1 MRLKLRLFYSEV
13 LHLNLAFYLIS
24 NIQILVNNPQCTS
37 KPFYTYN
44 TKIRFQSEICLS
56 PFNSKR
62 IWTFEQNSLKML
74 NSSRKYLFIGKL
86 HALVEF
92 KTKIRIFYFHVHWS
106 TCESYHYFIEPRLNI
121 ALSVHSSGLEKFPYI
136 ETVLHK
142 QNHPSLQS

>member
-56 PFNSKR
+56 PFKFQKN
-62 IWTFEQNSLKML
+62 L
-74 NSSRKYLFIGKL
+74 N
-86 HALVEF
+86 V
-92 KTKIRIFYFHVHWS
+92 
-106 TCESYHYFIEPRLNI
+106 
-121 ALSVHSSGLEKFPYI
+121 
-136 ETVLHK
+136 
-142 QNHPSLQS
+142 